1 MVHRT
6 PSTLHRMTKNDPL
19 DAFLHEAS
27 WEEKAR
33 RNPLYAVM
41 TLPEM
46 ADSGVEPSPEVLEF
60 FYADGKEKVL
70 RWIRPW
76 LSETDFAPHMTV
88 LEFGCGTGRLLRA
101 LAESHD
107 ATKVYGIDVSP
118 TMIEHA
124 RRYMPA
130 GTNLALTGVDGTL
143 PFPDAHFDRI
153 YSYAVFQHIA
163 SEAIVRKSLREI
175 GRILKPGGHVK
186 LNIELGYSPSFG
198 RSMRKN
204 SFAFRGRTVLYG
216 WSTRFGIPL
225 PFFRMVAPTNW
236 IGIRLSQTQ
245 IVEELE
251 RAGIIVH
258 GMRSERPGMRFVW
271 FYGYKVPAP
280 QSP

>member
-1 MVHRT
+1 
-6 PSTLHRMTKNDPL
+6 MTKNDPT
-19 DAFLHEAS
+19 DAFLHQDS

-33 RNPLYAVM
+33 KNPLYAVM

-46 ADSGVEPSPEVLEF
+46 AASGAEPSADVLAS
-60 FYADGKEKVL
+60 FYADGREKVL

-76 LSETDFAPHMTV
+76 LAETDFTPEMNV

-101 LAESHD
+101 LAESHEP
-107 ATKVYGIDVSP
+107 TRVYGVDVSP

-124 RRYMPA
+124 RRYLPA
-130 GTNLALTGVDGTL
+130 GTNLTVTGDDGAL

-198 RSMRKN
+198 RPTGKN
-204 SFAFRGRTVLYG
+204 SRAFRGRTILYG
-216 WSTRFGIPL
+216 WTKRFGIPL
-225 PFFRMVAPTNW
+225 PFVRIMRPTNW
-236 IGIRLSQTQ
+236 IGIRLSQVQ

-251 RAGIIVH
+251 RAGIVVH

-271 FYGYKVPAP
+271 FYGYKVPATP
-280 QSP
+280 TA